1 MASLNKKP
9 NSSRQV
15 QFVDSAGKRR
25 TVHLGQM
32 PAKQAESVLVRIET
46 LVSAKGGNTSPDAV
60 TTAWVNGLS
69 NALHERLV
77 RVGLVAAK
85 TERNVTLSA
94 LFERY
99 FATLAVKPSTE
110 KNYKS
115 ARAYLEDHFGHDRVI
130 STITP
135 TDAEGFKKA
144 MRNSGLAQAT
154 FAKFIKVARQ
164 AFRRAVKWKLIDD
177 SPFAEVSAGSQTNTA
192 RLRFVP
198 REHIAKVIDECPSN
212 EWRLLIA
219 LSRFGGLRCPSEH
232 MALKW
237 EHIDWARSRFTVN
250 ASKTEAHANKETRVI
265 PLFPE
270 LLPYLRQAFEEA
282 EPGAEFVISDRYRRK
297 GVNLGT
303 QLKRFIKRV
312 GLTPWPRVWH
322 NLRASCQTELSA
334 RFPLHVVCTW
344 LGNTTTVAT
353 QHYLTVRESDFDTA
367 IQPTKADSGERL
379 QKALQ
384 HTAEMPR
391 TGSHGAKSDNS
402 QSPIFQ
408 AFASE
413 CELVPTSGMPPE
425 GLEPSTR

>member
-1 MASLNKKP
+1 MASLSKNPKG
-9 NSSRQV
+9 NRQL
-15 QFVDSAGKRR
+15 QFVDSTGKRR
-25 TVHLGQM
+25 SLRLGKL
-32 PAKQAESVLVRIET
+32 PAKQAETLLVRVEA
-46 LVSAKGGNTSPDAV
+46 LAAAKECNAPPDAV
-60 TTAWVNGLS
+60 TISWLSGLADS
-69 NALHERLV
+69 MHERLV
-77 RVGLVAAK
+77 RVGLATPR

-99 FATLAVKPSTE
+99 FATLTVKPSTQ
-110 KNYKS
+110 KNYKA

-130 STITP
+130 HTITQ

-144 MRNSGLAQAT
+144 MRDSGLAQAT

-164 AFRRAVKWKLIDD
+164 AFRRAVKWKFIDD
-177 SPFAEVSAGSQTNTA
+177 SPFAEVSAGSQTNQA

-237 EHIDWARSRFTVN
+237 EDIDWARSRITVN
-250 ASKTEAHANKETRVI
+250 ASKTEAHANKETRTI

-270 LLPYLRQAFEEA
+270 LLRYLRQAFEEA

-303 QLKRFIKRV
+303 QLKRFIKRA

-353 QHYLTVRESDFDTA
+353 QHYLTVRESDYSA
-367 IQPTKADSGERL
+367 ALQPESAPPSLL
-379 QKALQ
+379 QKAVQ
-384 HTAEMPR
+384 YTAEIAR
-391 TGSHGAKSDNS
+391 THSHEGEEQNEQRLAV
-402 QSPIFQ
+402 Q
-408 AFASE
+408 AFTNG
-413 CELVPTSGMPPE
+413 CEPVHSSLMPPE